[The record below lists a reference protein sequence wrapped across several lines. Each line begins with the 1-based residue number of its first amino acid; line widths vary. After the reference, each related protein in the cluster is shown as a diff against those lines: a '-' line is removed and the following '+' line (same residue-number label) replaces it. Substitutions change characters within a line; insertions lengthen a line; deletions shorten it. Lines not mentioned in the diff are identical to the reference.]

1 MARIPG
7 VACAAALAIALSAG
21 CSKNSSPPP
30 APAAPSN
37 VLAAVPP
44 WVAVGVGGIQHVD
57 VSGGVPPY
65 VITAGPDSIARV
77 DIASADS
84 TTAVLK
90 ITGLIT
96 SSSGTKIT
104 VSDHTSGTS
113 KSVDIPVTVF

>member
-7 VACAAALAIALSAG
+7 VVFAAALAIVLSPG
-21 CSKNSSPPP
+21 CSKDSSPPP
-30 APAAPSN
+30 APTAPSN

-65 VITAGPDSIARV
+65 VIRAGPDSIARV
-77 DIASADS
+77 EISSADS
-84 TTAVLK
+84 TTAILK

-96 SSSGTKIT
+96 SSNGTKIT
-104 VSDHTSGTS
+104 VNDHTPGTS
-113 KSVDIPVTVF
+113 KTVDIPVTVF